1 MSLEM
6 SEHHDIPELTDA
18 EKIRVRA
25 MVSDMTEMSAGL
37 APEPP
42 RQRT

>member
-1 MSLEM
+1 M

-25 MVSDMTEMSAGL
+25 RKACNL
-37 APEPP
+37 HC
-42 RQRT
+42 RICRR